1 MALAV
6 GAGANLPALWCDH
19 VLRRHRVSPDGAR
32 VGTHYRWEDADI
44 RNALMELRRGRLR
57 SAAAELRPHRQIV
70 HAHFHI
76 DDPAPLLARML
87 SLAQNVSRR
96 SILGGAHARVR

>member
-19 VLRRHRVSPDGAR
+19 VLGRRSVSPDGAR
-32 VGTHYRWEDADI
+32 VGVRYRWEDGDI
-44 RNALMELRRGRLR
+44 GNAVAQLRRGRFR
-57 SAAAELRPHRQIV
+57 SAAAVLRPHRRVV
-70 HAHFHI
+70 HAHFRI

-87 SLAQNVSRR
+87 LIAKKVSQRN
-96 SILGGAHARVR
+96 IQDGV